1 MATNKI
7 NFNNKKTVENLVQ
20 NPLAT
25 AVWLVD
31 NTSLT
36 FRQIAIFCKL
46 HDMEVTAI
54 ANGTFAEHIMAINP
68 INVSLTKAEIER
80 CQKDENSRL
89 NFIENSIDESEYD
102 ELKIPKQKTKQY
114 TPLLQRR
121 SKADAILWILSFAPD
136 LSNKQIIK
144 LIGST
149 ENTVESI
156 RNKSHRSMAD
166 LTPKDPVIVGLCTQR
181 DLDNAIRIAKE
192 RLAILNDN
200 K

>member
-7 NFNNKKTVENLVQ
+7 IVNTKKNVENLVQ

-68 INVSLTKAEIER
+68 VNVSLTKAEIER

-121 SKADAILWILSFAPD
+121 SKADAILWILTFSPD

-156 RNKSHRSMAD
+156 RNKSHRSIAD

-181 DLDNAIRIAKE
+181 DLDNAIRVAKE

>member
-1 MATNKI
+1 MATKKI
-7 NFNNKKTVENLVQ
+7 IHNIKKNTEKTVQ

-36 FRQIAIFCKL
+36 FKQIAIFCKL

-54 ANGTFAEHIMAINP
+54 ANGTFAEHIIPISP
-68 INVSLTKAEIER
+68 INISLSAVEIDR

-89 NFIENSIDESEYD
+89 NFIEEPEDSEYD
-102 ELKIPKQKTKQY
+102 ELVIPKQKTKKY

-121 SKADAILWILSFAPD
+121 SKADAILWILSFAPE

-156 RNKSHRSMAD
+156 RNKSHRGIAD

-181 DLDNAIRIAKE
+181 DLDNTVRIAKE
-192 RLAILNDN
+192 RIAILNDN